1 MYKHFSQTHLIDIQ
15 LEKTVHQLL
24 CDRTK
29 QCPVQIPMISFC
41 VISYFQVPSWKQMLD
56 SMSLLFFFT
65 YIVSFMY
72 SHVNNNVNKKNP
84 NKFRYEMSQ

>member
-56 SMSLLFFFT
+56 SMSLLFYLYREF
-65 YIVSFMY
+65 
-72 SHVNNNVNKKNP
+72 HVQSCK
-84 NKFRYEMSQ
+84 